1 MVEGNVFFPSAP
13 RSAGKGAMLEHLP
26 LNGATENRMES
37 PEVAAQ
43 TAL

>member
-1 MVEGNVFFPSAP
+1 MVFFLLLCVL
-13 RSAGKGAMLEHLP
+13 LEHLP